1 MSKPVVISA
10 RIDAKT
16 AALLDKVAAA
26 RQRSRA
32 WLVADAV
39 KRMAKEEAEYLDF
52 IQVGID
58 AADNGDVLT
67 HSELM
72 DWLNERYADAL
83 AAVREKGRKAA

>member
-10 RIDAKT
+10 RIDAET

-52 IQVGID
+52 IQAGID

-83 AAVREKGRKAA
+83 AAVREQGRKAA

>member
-10 RIDAKT
+10 RIDAET

-39 KRMAKEEAEYLDF
+39 KRMAQEEAEYLDF
-52 IQVGID
+52 IQVGLD
-58 AADNGDVLT
+58 DLAAGRVHT
-67 HSELM
+67 HQEVM
-72 DWLNERYADAL
+72 DWLNDRYADAISR
-83 AAVREKGRKAA
+83 AKSAERKAA

>member
-10 RIDAKT
+10 RIDAET

-52 IQVGID
+52 IKVGLDDI
-58 AADNGDVLT
+58 AAGRTIT
-67 HSELM
+67 HDEMLA
-72 DWLNERYADAL
+72 WIEEKRADLRARHGVKAE
-83 AAVREKGRKAA
+83 AA

>member
-10 RIDAKT
+10 RIDAET
-16 AALLDKVAAA
+16 AALLDKVATA

-52 IQVGID
+52 IQVGLDDI
-58 AADNGDVLT
+58 AAGRTIT
-67 HSELM
+67 HSEMM
-72 DWLNERYADAL
+72 DWLNDRYADAIRRAGDAGRE
-83 AAVREKGRKAA
+83 AA

>member
-10 RIDAKT
+10 RIDAET

-83 AAVREKGRKAA
+83 AAVREQGRKAA